1 MRKKSK
7 KRNKMIGVALVII
20 VLLFGIITVKF
31 IQSEKII
38 EDTERTWLITQYGP
52 RDVNSMFY
60 TLYGGKGQL
69 IVVDGGWTE
78 DADFVRQTIKEMGG
92 KVDAWIFDP
101 STSRSY
107 WSV

>member
-1 MRKKSK
+1 
-7 KRNKMIGVALVII
+7 MIGVALVII

-31 IQSEKII
+31 IQYEKII

-69 IVVDGGWTE
+69 IVVDGDRKST
-78 DADFVRQTIKEMGG
+78 RLNSSHMPKSRM
-92 KVDAWIFDP
+92 P
-101 STSRSY
+101 SSA
-107 WSV
+107 

>member
-31 IQSEKII
+31 IQYEKII

-52 RDVNSMFY
+52 AQTPRRGRSPRR
-60 TLYGGKGQL
+60 
-69 IVVDGGWTE
+69 
-78 DADFVRQTIKEMGG
+78 ADRG
-92 KVDAWIFDP
+92 
-101 STSRSY
+101 
-107 WSV
+107 

>member
-31 IQSEKII
+31 IQYEKII

-69 IVVDGGWTE
+69 SSAVATLRKLDLC
-78 DADFVRQTIKEMGG
+78 VRRLKRWAE
-92 KVDAWIFDP
+92 K
-101 STSRSY
+101 
-107 WSV
+107 